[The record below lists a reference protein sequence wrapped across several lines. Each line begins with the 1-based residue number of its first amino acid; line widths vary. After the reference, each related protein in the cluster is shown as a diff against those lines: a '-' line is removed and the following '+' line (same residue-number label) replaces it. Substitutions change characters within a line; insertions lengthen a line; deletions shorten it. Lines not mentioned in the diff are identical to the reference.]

1 MTDKR
6 LNATSMIVAVILLF
20 TACFILYRTSLKVPF
35 LFDDLLFISSN
46 SSSNWGISVFLQ
58 NMGIFISRPLLG
70 LSFAANYEIS
80 RNLPAGFHI
89 GNLIIHSI
97 NCSFIFFVLKKL
109 LRTTYDGLTILNENI
124 VSFSGALFFLVHP
137 LATESV
143 TYVSGRSSLLYT
155 MFLLLSVLLYI
166 YFEEGKG
173 EWKWFF
179 YGFSLLAYVASLA
192 SKEIAAICPFI
203 LIAVI
208 FFFPLRDNKKLTLI
222 PILPF
227 FFIPIAAVLLRKASL
242 LSGASPDGTT
252 RNIIVQVMTE
262 IYVLAESVFKVLFPL
277 NLNFDPDYSDITT
290 PINAGFFIGLIVLTL
305 IIAAVFYMRKKN
317 PFIVFSILFFLISF
331 SPHLFIRLRDYMS
344 ERWLYFPLISVS
356 FLIAGIL
363 ATTLGKNQ
371 ARGFVKYSPA
381 VIIFVV
387 VAIFSALTLS
397 RLEVWQSADMIWADT
412 VKKSPGK
419 FRVHANLGH
428 VFLREEKFPEA
439 EKELLKAIDINKEYA
454 EVHYDLAQVYSN
466 LGKDDLAYTEYGNA
480 LKYMTYYDDPAYSVY
495 YNSMINMGV
504 ISFKNGNKQKA
515 MELFSNAIKLD
526 NRYPQAFNN
535 LGIVFMNIGDM
546 EKAELNFLMALNR
559 DPQYA
564 MAYYNL
570 ADVYVKEGRN
580 DEAAEMLKKVKSV
593 KSD

>member
-6 LNATSMIVAVILLF
+6 LNATSTIAAVILLF

-46 SSSNWGISVFLQ
+46 SSSNWGISVFFH

-80 RNLPAGFHI
+80 RNSPAGFHI

-97 NCSFIFFVLKKL
+97 NCSLIFFVLKKL
-109 LRTTYDGLTILNENI
+109 LRTTYGELTILNKNI

-166 YFEEGKG
+166 SFEENKG

-192 SKEIAAICPFI
+192 SKEIAAICPLI

-208 FFFPLRDNKKLTLI
+208 FFFLLRDNKKLNLI

-227 FFIPIAAVLLRKASL
+227 FFIPIATVLLRKASL
-242 LSGASPDGTT
+242 LSGASPDGTS
-252 RNIIVQVMTE
+252 RNIIVQLMTE
-262 IYVLAESVFKVLFPL
+262 IYVLAESVFKVLFPV

-290 PINAGFFIGLIVLTL
+290 PIDSGFFIGLIVLTFM
-305 IIAAVFYMRKKN
+305 IAAVFYVRKKN

-363 ATTLGKNQ
+363 ATTSGKNQ

-381 VIIFVV
+381 AIIFVV
-387 VAIFSALTLS
+387 IVIFSALTLS
-397 RLEVWQSADMIWADT
+397 RLEVWQSADLIWTDT

-439 EKELLKAIDINKEYA
+439 EKELLKAININKEYA

-466 LGKDDLAYTEYGNA
+466 LGKDELAYAEYGNA

-504 ISFKNGNKQKA
+504 ISFKNGDKQKA

-535 LGIVFMNIGDM
+535 LGIVFMNMGDM

-559 DPQYA
+559 DPKYA

-570 ADVYVKEGRN
+570 ADVYIKEGRN
-580 DEAAEMLKKVKSV
+580 DEAAEILKKVKSV
-593 KSD
+593 KPD